1 MMLRPKTWL
10 AAARAATRQINPYA
24 NKIALLGNSIMAQN
38 LPVANAGQT
47 FWTELT
53 AFGAGLIAVPNAYNL
68 VGGYKHLQYVSSGG
82 TSGPVEPIWPAVV
95 GGTVIDGSITWTA
108 QARTDITAFGM
119 GGWTFAQM
127 LSGQRLDEVWM
138 GGFGGRRSTYILKNL
153 PAALAANPEIVYFA
167 SMFENDMQDTTPAV
181 ILANW
186 NNFTAQADYVRSL
199 GKRVMLDT
207 LLPNGGLDASSA
219 FTGYTAGAK
228 TKAWNWLND
237 RIKEYARN
245 RPDVILFDASSVF
258 TDPNPNNPVWPE
270 NAITYLSETGTGQQL
285 KKTDGIHP
293 YVSGAYLIGKALAAV
308 LREQF
313 PAANRFHRAKDT
325 YELATNPDNGGTG
338 GNLGAG
344 VTSGQVPSL
353 MTMTVYG
360 SASSAVASIVPR
372 TDTSGNFAQCAI
384 VGTAGPTLDYMRNGS
399 IPTAGSWYSVG
410 SVVQAFGEIKIL
422 ANPTL
427 LKQVE
432 LWVRTE
438 NAAASHWR
446 GVTTLGSTQQDW
458 GQMITE
464 DTMFTMKTLPFAV
477 PPGTT
482 LIYPALRVLSRGA
495 SSFTA
500 QLGRMSLQPYPI
512 PDIS

>member
-1 MMLRPKTWL
+1 MTIEQRKWRGGQYSTPVLPF
-10 AAARAATRQINPYA
+10 A

-138 GGFGGRRSTYILKNL
+138 GGFSGRRSSYILSNL
-153 PAALAANPEIVYFA
+153 PAAMAANPDVVYF
-167 SMFENDMQDTTPAV
+167 SSLFENDMQDTTPAT

-186 NNFTAQADYVRSL
+186 NNFVAQADYVRSL
-199 GKRVMLDT
+199 GRRVMLDT

-219 FTGYTAGAK
+219 FTGYTAGAQ

-237 RIKEYARN
+237 KIKEYARN

-258 TDPNPNNPVWPE
+258 TDPNPANPVWPE
-270 NAITYLSETGTGQQL
+270 NATTYISQSGTGQQL

-293 YVSGAYLIGKALAAV
+293 YISGAYLVGKALAAV
-308 LREQF
+308 LREHF

-325 YELATNPDNGGTG
+325 YELAVNPDNGGSAGTRG
-338 GNLGAG
+338 LGM
-344 VTSGQVPSL
+344 TSGPVPSL
-353 MTMTVYG
+353 MTMTAYG
-360 SASSAVASIVPR
+360 TVASAIASIVQR
-372 TDTSGNFAQCAI
+372 TDISGNFAQCDVVA
-384 VGTAGPTLDYMRNGS
+384 TADATLDYVQTGS
-399 IPTAGSWYSVG
+399 TPAPASWYSVG
-410 SVVQAFGEIKIL
+410 AVVQAFGEIKVL

-432 LWVRTE
+432 LWVKTDG
-438 NAAASHWR
+438 AAANIWR
-446 GVTTLGSTQQDW
+446 GVTFLSSSQQDW

-464 DTMFTMKTLPFAV
+464 DT
-477 PPGTT
+477 
-482 LIYPALRVLSRGA
+482 
-495 SSFTA
+495 
-500 QLGRMSLQPYPI
+500 
-512 PDIS
+512 